1 MLPRYLDHYAR
12 GVRVWPLL
20 AALAIAA
27 LLLLSACASR
37 GLVDAQTPQDTVTVS
52 LGDAAVL
59 LGVRADDI
67 VGLLRAG
74 ALTPD
79 EANAKL
85 AEIGDW
91 LQELED
97 AKIMVDAGNLAAGD
111 RTVAGVKAFLLEL
124 KDYMTAKG
132 WLGGG

>member
-20 AALAIAA
+20 LALAIAA
-27 LLLLSACASR
+27 VLLLSACASR
-37 GLVDAQTPQDTVTVS
+37 GLVDTQTPEDTVTVR

-67 VGLLRAG
+67 VGLMRLG
-74 ALTPD
+74 ALTAD

-85 AEIGDW
+85 AQIRSW
-91 LQELED
+91 LQELAD
-97 AKIMVDAGNLAAGD
+97 AKKMVDAGNLGAGN
-111 RTVAGVKAFLLEL
+111 RTLASVKAFLLEL